1 MGPRAEGGNRASLFL
16 DTYLAYTSDKT
27 DGYDE
32 VQCGTLVLVS
42 IMWGPQPH
50 SLSQGHD
57 KNVWHAHA
65 EPGHKDILTH
75 TTPFPPTLHALTT
88 TLLISTSNLHWKQPS
103 NANCKL
109 MILFMMLCSILYTY
123 LILNLEN
130 HILNL
135 ISDMH
140 SSPLGF
146 H

>member
-88 TLLISTSNLHWKQPS
+88 TLFISTSSLHCKQPNS
-103 NANCKL
+103 ANSWYYLWC
-109 MILFMMLCSILYTY
+109 YTVY
-123 LILNLEN
+123 LILYFGKPYPQLKLWYAFTP
-130 HILNL
+130 IGL
-135 ISDMH
+135 S
-140 SSPLGF
+140 LGYY
-146 H
+146 